1 MLRNENGGDNTL
13 MFCFLLS
20 SAYQKSRIFFFLVS
34 CCACEKQKK
43 LGGSMDGMDDQRDVP
58 HHRTSLPVNKL
69 GELSGKGV
77 CVGWEK
83 DIGQ

>member
-20 SAYQKSRIFFFLVS
+20 SAYQKSRIFFFSLSHAVPVRS
-34 CCACEKQKK
+34 KRNWVGAWM
-43 LGGSMDGMDDQRDVP
+43 GWMTRNDQ
-58 HHRTSLPVNKL
+58 RTSLPVNKL